1 MNRDF
6 KFLLLSF
13 LIFNFLLRI
22 SSLVIYFNLLFYL
35 RGSQNTYAKWLLC
48 YIDLEL
54 CKQIIWLRQEKGI
67 NLIIFGEN
75 VRAEPIHNLRYYND
89 LIFKE
94 KEFYKFYLMRLVCWT
109 LKSNIDSKRSKNG
122 TALQAMSINIDEYVE
137 DIASSFDQSLMNMDI
152 FDMTSTDILK
162 IKDTVNSKIFK

>member
-1 MNRDF
+1 
-6 KFLLLSF
+6 
-13 LIFNFLLRI
+13 
-22 SSLVIYFNLLFYL
+22 
-35 RGSQNTYAKWLLC
+35 
-48 YIDLEL
+48 
-54 CKQIIWLRQEKGI
+54 
-67 NLIIFGEN
+67 
-75 VRAEPIHNLRYYND
+75 
-89 LIFKE
+89 
-94 KEFYKFYLMRLVCWT
+94 MRLVCRT